1 MSKIG
6 QKPVLIPAGVT
17 VVIDGRNLTVTG
29 PKGTLSLLV
38 RQEAK
43 VTVGETEVIVERKS
57 ESKIAKS
64 MHGLVRSLIA
74 NMVTGVSD
82 KWTKELELIGVGY
95 RANVSGNKLALSLG
109 FSHPVEFIAPEGI
122 EFATVE
128 NKVIVTGIDK
138 TLVGQIAADIRKKR
152 PPEPY
157 KGKGIRYVGEH
168 VRRKSGKAAKAAA

>member
-74 NMVTGVSD
+74 NMVIGVSD
-82 KWTKELELIGVGY
+82 KWTKELELVGVGY

-109 FSHPVEFIAPEGI
+109 FSHPVEFTAPEGI
-122 EFATVE
+122 EFATAE

>member
-6 QKPVLIPAGVT
+6 QKPITIPEGVT
-17 VVIDGRNLTVTG
+17 VTIDGRNLTVVG

-38 RQEAK
+38 RQEVK
-43 VTVGETEVIVERKS
+43 VNIVDSVVTVERKS

-64 MHGLVRSLIA
+64 MHGLVRSLVF
-74 NMVTGVSD
+74 NMVTGVD
-82 KWTKELELIGVGY
+82 KPWKKELELIGVGY
-95 RANVSGNKLALSLG
+95 RANVSGNKLVLSLG
-109 FSHPVEFIAPEGI
+109 FSHPVEVIAPEGI

-138 TLVGQIAADIRKKR
+138 TLVGQVAADIRKKR
-152 PPEPY
+152 KPEPY
-157 KGKGIRYVGEH
+157 KGKGIRYVGEY